1 MRPCPPSGTGS
12 GVISSSSI
20 NVARTAGSVLEPRM
34 VFSLPPCPPCFPHH
48 PAPFHLS
55 TPPNLSQTVR
65 PPLTAVEQLLLAGAP
80 TPVGK
85 HADLGVGE
93 PVDSGSSLRRSP
105 HRGLGRFPASKC
117 SSGAH
122 FWTPLDR
129 AAPLCHGGAGN

>member
-34 VFSLPPCPPCFPHH
+34 VFSLPHCPTCLLHH

-65 PPLTAVEQLLLAGAP
+65 PPLSEREDRVAGRHRRLRTSSTLVNDRIKPGGCAFP
-80 TPVGK
+80 
-85 HADLGVGE
+85 
-93 PVDSGSSLRRSP
+93 DS
-105 HRGLGRFPASKC
+105 A
-117 SSGAH
+117 
-122 FWTPLDR
+122 
-129 AAPLCHGGAGN
+129 

>member
-34 VFSLPPCPPCFPHH
+34 VFSLPHCPTCLLHH

-65 PPLTAVEQLLLAGAP
+65 PPLCQCSIGGPSFSLCFNLA
-80 TPVGK
+80 T
-85 HADLGVGE
+85 H
-93 PVDSGSSLRRSP
+93 S
-105 HRGLGRFPASKC
+105 HGR
-117 SSGAH
+117 GAH
-122 FWTPLDR
+122 RSRTSRPLGSD
-129 AAPLCHGGAGN
+129 